1 MENQSRLT
9 MQDIVKMPFERQ
21 MLVLQYHVQSGLF
34 RTITN
39 YTENILLYTTPFL
52 QKDCLNDY
60 FKHFIY
66 KLDFT
71 TSLENDIKGD
81 HKYLLDTIR
90 LGIESIFYSNIFDKN
105 LRAFEVDSLQL
116 KGEKAEQRAAE
127 LHGIIGRLRI
137 DTRNLTSKKSITSCI
152 LPFHSAVFREGKKL
166 DSLNYMLLFASY
178 NEAMLLDLLDR
189 YVILF
194 DSLRTGASFKPLP
207 APTQKKPNLTSR
219 QLALL
224 LYYQKKE
231 VTRENAK
238 GFLIEGLTSGS
249 ALFNDLN
256 AVTKKTE
263 RTGSVN
269 KRQVQYRLNDFQTV
283 KQLLDGEAKKDIE
296 GDIKAFLQ
304 NNDNWL

>member
-1 MENQSRLT
+1 MEKGTRLT
-9 MQDIVKMPFERQ
+9 MNDIEKMPFDRQ
-21 MLVLQYHVQSGLF
+21 MLVLQYHVRSGLF
-34 RTITN
+34 RTISN
-39 YTENILLYTTPFL
+39 YAESILFHTGLFL
-52 QKDCLNDY
+52 QTDCLNDY

-81 HKYLLDTIR
+81 HEFLLDTIR
-90 LGIESIFYSNIFDKN
+90 LGVESVFYSNIFDKH

-116 KGEKAEQRAAE
+116 KGEKAEERAAE
-127 LHGIIGRLRI
+127 LHAIIGRLRI
-137 DTRNLTSKKSITSCI
+137 DTRNFKPKKSITSSI
-152 LPFHSAVFREGKKL
+152 LPFHTAVFREGKRL
-166 DSLNYMLLFASY
+166 DSLNCMLIFASY
-178 NEAMLLDLLDR
+178 NEAILLDLLDR

-194 DSLRTGASFKPLP
+194 DSLRTGASFKPMP
-207 APTQKKPNLTSR
+207 APTQKKLNLTSR

-238 GFLIEGLTSGS
+238 SFLIEGLTSGS

-256 AVTKKTE
+256 AVTKKAE

-269 KRQVQYRLNDFQTV
+269 KRQVQYRLNDFRAV

-296 GDIKAFLQ
+296 RDIQVFMQ